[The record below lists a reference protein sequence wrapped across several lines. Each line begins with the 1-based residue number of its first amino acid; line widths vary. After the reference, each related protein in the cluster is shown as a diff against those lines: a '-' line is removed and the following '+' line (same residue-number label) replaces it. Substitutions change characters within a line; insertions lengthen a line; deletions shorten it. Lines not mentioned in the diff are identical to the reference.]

1 MGIKIKIINQSDLTS
16 DCWTVQA
23 WGLEAC
29 KTCEFK
35 DTKDCGGGKSLE
47 KLKDNGWNE
56 ENRLGQLEK

>member
-1 MGIKIKIINQSDLTS
+1 MKREIYIIRQQKDEKKRQQIILRTS
-16 DCWTVQA
+16 
-23 WGLEAC
+23 
-29 KTCEFK
+29 CEFK